1 MDGRQFFL
9 QQYDFLRSVIE
20 GMVLNGLNDAQLRQ
34 HPQEG
39 QNSLAWLVWHVARW
53 EDFMMTILDPEQRQL
68 FDRQDWMGRMRLT
81 RRDAGTAMTFEEA
94 AALSAQIELTELR
107 AYWDAVGQ
115 RTRVVAMTVD
125 PQLLDAPVDADRLQR
140 HFADGI
146 LGSERAR
153 RAEQFFANRT
163 NGWLLSFVNIHLVEQ
178 MVGEALCVRSLGG
191 IGLGL

>member
-1 MDGRQFFL
+1 VDGRQFFL
-9 QQYDFLRSVIE
+9 QQYDFVRSVVE
-20 GMVLNGLNDAQLRQ
+20 GTVLSGLDDMQMRH

-53 EDFMMTILDPEQRQL
+53 EDFMMTILDPEQRQV
-68 FDRQDWMGRMRLT
+68 FDREDWMERMRLT
-81 RRDAGTAMTFEEA
+81 RRDAGTAMTYAEA
-94 AALSAQIELTELR
+94 AALSAQIDLTALR

-115 RTRVVAMTVD
+115 RTRAVAMAID
-125 PQLLDAPVDADRLQR
+125 PRMLDAPVDADRLQR
-140 HFADGI
+140 HFANGI

-153 RAEQFFANRT
+153 WVEQLFANRT

-178 MVGEALCVRSLGG
+178 LIGEASCVRSLDG